1 MAIIDPKME
10 GFSNHTSARPLELN
24 SCGKQYLSDRD
35 YEMLRKDG
43 RVDYHILYIA
53 AGRCYIEENEEKR
66 AVEAGNLI
74 VFYPYE
80 RQYYSFRKG
89 EGSVSCYIHFSGVA
103 CEQLLKKYGLYG
115 LRCIPVGQS
124 SRLEWL
130 FEEMEEEY
138 LLKRAYYE
146 DVCAGLLTEFLS
158 LSARLYAQTR
168 SVRSV
173 IPEKNMVQ
181 VCRYMASH
189 YRENR
194 PLEFFAEMTHLSTG
208 RFAHAFKEYIGVSPK
223 QYWIMLK
230 LSAARSLISSTS
242 LSMKDIAEAVGFDD
256 VTYFSRLMKRHT
268 GHPPKYYRK

>member
-103 CEQLLKKYGLYG
+103 CEQLLKNRIVCELVDLSWPRCSLKELKFVIFFICDFFVFQLLRQQKY
-115 LRCIPVGQS
+115 
-124 SRLEWL
+124 
-130 FEEMEEEY
+130 
-138 LLKRAYYE
+138 
-146 DVCAGLLTEFLS
+146 
-158 LSARLYAQTR
+158 
-168 SVRSV
+168 
-173 IPEKNMVQ
+173 
-181 VCRYMASH
+181 H
-189 YRENR
+189 
-194 PLEFFAEMTHLSTG
+194 
-208 RFAHAFKEYIGVSPK
+208 RFS
-223 QYWIMLK
+223 
-230 LSAARSLISSTS
+230 
-242 LSMKDIAEAVGFDD
+242 
-256 VTYFSRLMKRHT
+256 
-268 GHPPKYYRK
+268 